1 MPRIWN
7 HYCAFISLP
16 VDHCRDHR
24 CGVAGVRELQWGW
37 HWLLLGQSKGSSVT
51 TVSPSICLPAVAMC
65 VASLHRAWSA
75 LLCPLP
81 SSCHVWEIMS
91 VQIFVWLLTFFFF
104 RKGWS
109 LRGGGKAS
117 YEVNSLEITRQN
129 KWLVLHYTQ
138 ECCQNNPFSYPASQW
153 RKTASEWNLRSGGN
167 KGHHIP
173 LMRKTES
180 ASSSPRSCELLSTI
194 KWSLYFSDTS
204 LPWCHADKRLL
215 HAPFSKKS
223 HLPNNSGT
231 VLVIRF
237 WILETIF
244 LMVTSIFNVNRL
256 MLCSNGSSLSPFV
269 HQKIQM
275 GFFFLFSN
283 GKRKTLP
290 LNSLTVEGK
299 WL

>member
-1 MPRIWN
+1 MWSGRRQRIAMRLALTPFRPKQGILSDHSVAMRMPSGCGDVRG
-7 HYCAFISLP
+7 ISPQGLVCP
-16 VDHCRDHR
+16 P
-24 CGVAGVRELQWGW
+24 
-37 HWLLLGQSKGSSVT
+37 
-51 TVSPSICLPAVAMC
+51 VSP
-65 VASLHRAWSA
+65 A
-75 LLCPLP
+75 LLV
-81 SSCHVWEIMS
+81 SCLRNNECTNFCMA
-91 VQIFVWLLTFFFF
+91 FDFFFFF
-104 RKGWS
+104 RKGWR

-275 GFFFLFSN
+275 GFFFFIF
-283 GKRKTLP
+283 
-290 LNSLTVEGK
+290 
-299 WL
+299 

>member
-1 MPRIWN
+1 MWSGRRQKIAMRLALTPFRPKQGILSDHSVAIRMPSGCGDVRG
-7 HYCAFISLP
+7 ISPQGLVCP
-16 VDHCRDHR
+16 P
-24 CGVAGVRELQWGW
+24 
-37 HWLLLGQSKGSSVT
+37 
-51 TVSPSICLPAVAMC
+51 VSP
-65 VASLHRAWSA
+65 A
-75 LLCPLP
+75 LLV
-81 SSCHVWEIMS
+81 SCLRNNECTNFCMA
-91 VQIFVWLLTFFFF
+91 FDFFFF
-104 RKGWS
+104 
-109 LRGGGKAS
+109 LERGEVYVGEGK
-117 YEVNSLEITRQN
+117 
-129 KWLVLHYTQ
+129 
-138 ECCQNNPFSYPASQW
+138 
-153 RKTASEWNLRSGGN
+153 
-167 KGHHIP
+167 P
-173 LMRKTES
+173 LMKWIHSKSQGKTSGWFFIILKNVAKTTPLVILHPDEERQLLNGTFALGVTKDITSHWWERRKN

-275 GFFFLFSN
+275 GFFFYFLTRK
-283 GKRKTLP
+283 GKP
-290 LNSLTVEGK
+290 YH
-299 WL
+299 